1 MAKPRIFVSST
12 YYDLKHLRS
21 ALESFIDR
29 LGFEPVLSEKGS
41 IPYAP
46 DMALDESCYHEARQ
60 ADIMVLIIGGRYGS
74 EKSAAFEKEASDFY
88 SHYDS
93 ITREEFRSAE
103 ASGVPLYILVER
115 GVYAEYQTYLKNRES
130 TSVRYAHV
138 DSVNI
143 FQMVQEILALKRNNP
158 VFAFDRYHEMEAWL
172 REQWAGLF
180 QELLQRR
187 SSQEQL
193 TSLSAQVSQL
203 SESNK
208 TLKAYL
214 ESLMRHVSPE
224 DSKTVIDAES
234 KRLDELRK
242 NRVIEDNNFTK
253 FLLKYTELDLIQIA
267 AALSEAKTIN
277 SLLKSISWSINESM
291 PEDIGGEAAVSII
304 YRLLQDQP
312 EYALSDVNDARSK
325 LGLAPLKWGVRRKKS
340 EIEAISITKG

>member
-1 MAKPRIFVSST
+1 
-12 YYDLKHLRS
+12 
-21 ALESFIDR
+21 
-29 LGFEPVLSEKGS
+29 
-41 IPYAP
+41 
-46 DMALDESCYHEARQ
+46 
-60 ADIMVLIIGGRYGS
+60 
-74 EKSAAFEKEASDFY
+74 
-88 SHYDS
+88 
-93 ITREEFRSAE
+93 
-103 ASGVPLYILVER
+103 
-115 GVYAEYQTYLKNRES
+115 
-130 TSVRYAHV
+130 
-138 DSVNI
+138 
-143 FQMVQEILALKRNNP
+143 MVQEILALKRNNP

-208 TLKAYL
+208 TLKANL

-242 NRVIEDNNFTK
+242 NQVIEDNNFTK

-277 SLLKSISWSINESM
+277 SLFKSISSSINESM
-291 PEDIGGEAAVSII
+291 PEDIGGEAAVRVI

>member
-1 MAKPRIFVSST
+1 MARPRVFVSST

-21 ALESFIDR
+21 ALEGFIDG

-41 IPYAP
+41 IAYAP
-46 DMALDESCYHEARQ
+46 DLALDESCYREARQ

-74 EKSAAFEKEASDFY
+74 EKSGTADKEASDFY
-88 SHYDS
+88 SRYDS

-103 ASGVPLYILVER
+103 TSGVPLYILIER

-130 TSVRYAHV
+130 TVVRYAHV
-138 DSVNI
+138 DSINI
-143 FQMVQEILALKRNNP
+143 FQMIHEILALKRNNP
-158 VFAFDRYHEMEAWL
+158 VFAFDRYHEIEAWL

-193 TSLSAQVSQL
+193 TSLTAQVSQL
-203 SESNK
+203 RESNK

-224 DSKTVIDAES
+224 ESKTVIDAES

-242 NRVIEDNNFTK
+242 YRVIEDNDFTK
-253 FLLKYTELDLIQIA
+253 FLLSQTGLDLIQIA
-267 AALSEAKTIN
+267 EALSEAN
-277 SLLKSISWSINESM
+277 SISSLFKFIRSVIDESM
-291 PEDIGGEAAVSII
+291 PEESQFVGAGLDKI
-304 YRLLQDQP
+304 LQYQP
-312 EYALSDVNDARSK
+312 EYALMDINNARRS
-325 LGLAPLKWGVRRKKS
+325 LGLASLKWGVRPKRS
-340 EIEAISITKG
+340 EVESSVNYES

>member
-1 MAKPRIFVSST
+1 MARPRIFVSST

-21 ALESFIDR
+21 ALEGFIDG

-46 DMALDESCYHEARQ
+46 DLALDESCYREARQ

-74 EKSAAFEKEASDFY
+74 EKSGASDKEASDFY
-88 SHYDS
+88 SRYDS

-103 ASGVPLYILVER
+103 ASGVPLYILIER
-115 GVYAEYQTYLKNRES
+115 GVYAEYQTYLMNRES

-143 FQMVQEILALKRNNP
+143 FQMLQEILSLKQNNP
-158 VFAFDRYHEMEAWL
+158 VYAFDRYHEIEAWL

-193 TSLSAQVSQL
+193 TSLSVQVSQL
-203 SESNK
+203 KESNK

-224 DSKTVIDAES
+224 ESKTVIDAES

-242 NRVIEDNNFTK
+242 NRVIVDNSFTK
-253 FLLKYTELDLIQIA
+253 FLLEKTDLDLVQIA
-267 AALSEAKTIN
+267 AALSEAKTIT
-277 SLLKSISWSINESM
+277 SLFKSIRSSIDESM
-291 PEDIGGEAAVSII
+291 PEGAGVSTARTLEHI
-304 YRLLQDQP
+304 LHDQP
-312 EYALSDVNDARSK
+312 EYALRDINDARGK

-340 EIEAISITKG
+340 DIEDIGIVEG